1 MIFGHPSAVR
11 RWAALLLGCLI
22 VLAFPG
28 PAHAAPDYP
37 ALTGRVV
44 DQANLLDATARDRL
58 ETRLAAHEAAGGDQV
73 VVVTLKALGG
83 ESIEEYG
90 VGLGRHWGIGQEGK
104 DNGVLLIVAPEE
116 REVRIEVGYGLEG
129 TLTDAVSSQI
139 IQNEILPRFRSGD
152 MAAGI
157 VAGADAIVAALGGAY
172 HAEEWSVSSDA
183 AAPRPQPPIPDWA
196 IPFLFFGAWAIIVF
210 FVRRHAGRRGVSTG
224 IPGVGGLG
232 GGRLARRGGGFS
244 GRGGGFSGRGGSFG
258 GGGATGRW

>member
-1 MIFGHPSAVR
+1 MSLRGPLAV
-11 RWAALLLGCLI
+11 LLGCLI
-22 VLAFPG
+22 VLALSS
-28 PAHAAPDYP
+28 PAGAAPDYP

-44 DQANLLDATARDRL
+44 DQANLLDASARDGL
-58 ETRLAAHEAAGGDQV
+58 EARLAAHEAAGGDQV
-73 VVVTLKALGG
+73 VVVTLTSLDG

-90 VGLGRHWGIGQEGK
+90 VGLGRHWGIGREGK

-139 IQNEILPRFRSGD
+139 IQNEILPRFRRGD
-152 MAAGI
+152 MAGGI

-172 HAEEWSVSSDA
+172 HAEAWSASSDA
-183 AAPRPQPPIPDWA
+183 AAARGDPLIPDWA

-210 FVRRHAGRRGVSTG
+210 FVRRHAGRRRSGWLGV
-224 IPGVGGLG
+224 PGAVGLG
-232 GGRLARRGGGFS
+232 RGGHSRRSGGFS
-244 GRGGGFSGRGGSFG
+244 RGGFSGRGGSFG

>member
-1 MIFGHPSAVR
+1 MNLR
-11 RWAALLLGCLI
+11 RPLAISRWTALLLGWLV
-22 VLAFPG
+22 VLALPG
-28 PAHAAPDYP
+28 TTNAAPDYP

-44 DQANLLDATARDRL
+44 DQAKLLDAAARDGL
-58 ETRLAAHEAAGGDQV
+58 EARLAAHETAGGDQV
-73 VVVTLKALGG
+73 VVVTLESLDG

-90 VGLGRHWGIGQEGK
+90 VGLGRHWGVGQEGK

-139 IQNEILPRFRSGD
+139 IRNEILPRFRRSD
-152 MAAGI
+152 MAGGI

-172 HAEEWSVSSDA
+172 QAEEWSASSDA
-183 AAPRPQPPIPDWA
+183 AAARRDPLIPDWA

-210 FVRRHAGRRGVSTG
+210 FVRRHAGRRGISTG
-224 IPGVGGLG
+224 VPGPGRIGSGGA
-232 GGRLARRGGGFS
+232 ARRGGFS
-244 GRGGGFSGRGGSFG
+244 RGGGFSGRGGSFG